1 MKLDE
6 KWITCLVDTTG
17 TVLIVDMLSK
27 KILMILFIWHP
38 VCEMLHY
45 YPEIVWIVIAK
56 QRTFYS
62 LVYSDIWTYVSIG
75 NTAAVKKWVMLC
87 FALLS

>member
-1 MKLDE
+1 
-6 KWITCLVDTTG
+6 
-17 TVLIVDMLSK
+17 
-27 KILMILFIWHP
+27 
-38 VCEMLHY
+38 MLHY

-75 NTAAVKKWVMLC
+75 NTAAVKK
-87 FALLS
+87 